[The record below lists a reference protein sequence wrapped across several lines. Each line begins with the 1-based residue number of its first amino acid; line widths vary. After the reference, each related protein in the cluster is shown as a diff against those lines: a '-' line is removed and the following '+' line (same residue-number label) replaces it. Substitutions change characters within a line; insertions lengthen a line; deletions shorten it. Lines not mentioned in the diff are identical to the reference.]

1 MLEQAAAFA
10 EFDSAGDIEAPRN
23 RRILVVDDNP
33 AIHEDFQKIFRSSL
47 AAASELSV
55 TEAAFFGEA
64 PSPDSEAAVDVE
76 MVSAFQGEEALQR
89 VQAALAANEPFAMAF
104 LDVRMPPGWDGIETA
119 ARIWQSDPHLQIVLC
134 TAYSDYSWD
143 SMRAQLGRTDRLV
156 ILKKPFDTVEA
167 LQLADSLIE
176 KWRASRQA
184 ALKMDTL
191 ELAVRHRTR
200 ELEQVNQALQTE
212 IHGRKL
218 LENQLVQ
225 AQKLES
231 IGQLAAGIA
240 HEINTP
246 IQYIGDSVDFLRSAV
261 SSIDQVVGEYRQ
273 VLESLPELDSS
284 GRLRAR
290 LKSAEEAA
298 ELEFLHAEI
307 PKAFER
313 TQDGIAHVAKIV
325 RAMKEFSFPDVRE
338 QSYSDVN
345 RALETTLVVARN
357 EYKHVARIETDLGE
371 IPQVRC
377 NISELNQVFLNL
389 IVNAA
394 HAIQESGK
402 CAAAGVI
409 SVRTAAAAGQVE
421 IQIGDNGCGI
431 APENH
436 NKVFDPF
443 FTTKPVGRGTGQGL
457 SIAYA
462 TVVKKHGG
470 SLSFES
476 ELGRGTR
483 FLVRVPQEGYSPEQT
498 SGAGNG

>member
-1 MLEQAAAFA
+1 MLEQVRAPDNFGNTG
-10 EFDSAGDIEAPRN
+10 EYETPRN

-33 AIHEDFQKIFRSSL
+33 AIHEDFQKIFRGSVATASSL
-47 AAASELSV
+47 SE

-64 PSPDSEAAVDVE
+64 PNCEPVADVDVE
-76 MVSAFQGEEALQR
+76 MDSAFQGEEALQR
-89 VQAALAANEPFAMAF
+89 VEAALAVNRPYAMAF
-104 LDVRMPPGWDGIETA
+104 MDVRMPPGWDGIETA
-119 ARIWQSDPHLQIVLC
+119 VRIWQRDPHLQIVLC
-134 TAYSDYSWD
+134 TAYADYSWQ

-167 LQLADSLIE
+167 LQLAVSLIE
-176 KWRASRQA
+176 KWRTSRQA
-184 ALKMDTL
+184 ALKMSTL
-191 ELAVRHRTR
+191 EQVVRRRTR
-200 ELEQVNQALQTE
+200 ELEEVNQSLQAE
-212 IHGRKL
+212 IHGRQL
-218 LENQLVQ
+218 LESQLVQ

-261 SSIDQVVGEYRQ
+261 SSIGQVVDEYRQ
-273 VLESLPELDSS
+273 ALDSLPESDSAGS
-284 GRLRAR
+284 LRAR
-290 LKSAEEAA
+290 LQSAEETA
-298 ELEFLHAEI
+298 ELQFLTSEI

-313 TQDGIAHVAKIV
+313 TQDGITHVAKIV
-325 RAMKEFSFPDVRE
+325 RAMKEFSFPDSRE

-345 RALETTLVVARN
+345 RALEITLVVARN
-357 EYKHVARIETDLGE
+357 EYKHVARIETHFSE
-371 IPQVRC
+371 IPEVKC
-377 NISELNQVFLNL
+377 HISELNQVFLNL

-402 CAAAGVI
+402 CPDEGVI
-409 SVRTAAAAGQVE
+409 SVRTLSAGGQVE

-431 APENH
+431 APEH
-436 NKVFDPF
+436 RNKVFDLF

-470 SLSFES
+470 SLSFDS
-476 ELGRGTR
+476 EVGRGTT
-483 FLVRVPQEGYSPEQT
+483 FLVRLPQAGYNPE
-498 SGAGNG
+498 

>member
-1 MLEQAAAFA
+1 MLEHAHTSAN
-10 EFDSAGDIEAPRN
+10 FDSTGQYETPRN

-33 AIHEDFQKIFRSSL
+33 AIHEDFQKIFRGSM
-47 AAASELSV
+47 AAASALSE

-64 PSPDSEAAVDVE
+64 PSRDVTADVDVE
-76 MVSAFQGEEALQR
+76 MDSAFQGEEALQR
-89 VQAALAANEPFAMAF
+89 VLAALAARRPYAMAF
-104 LDVRMPPGWDGIETA
+104 MDVRMPPGWDGIETA
-119 ARIWQSDPHLQIVLC
+119 ARIWQRDPHLQIVLC
-134 TAYSDYSWD
+134 TAYSDYSWE

-176 KWRASRQA
+176 KWRTSRQA
-184 ALKMDTL
+184 ALKMGAL
-191 ELAVRHRTR
+191 EQVVRRRTR
-200 ELEQVNQALQTE
+200 ELEEVNESLQAE
-212 IHGRKL
+212 IRGRQL

-246 IQYIGDSVDFLRSAV
+246 IQYIGDSVEFLRSAV
-261 SSIDQVVGEYRQ
+261 SSIEQVVGEYRRA
-273 VLESLPELDSS
+273 LDSLPELDSA
-284 GRLRAR
+284 GTVRAR
-290 LKSAEEAA
+290 LQSAEEAA
-298 ELEFLHAEI
+298 ELQFLTAEI

-313 TQDGIAHVAKIV
+313 TQDGISHVAKIV
-325 RAMKEFSFPDVRE
+325 RAMKEFSFPDARE

-345 RALETTLVVARN
+345 RALQTTLVVARN
-357 EYKHVARIETDLGE
+357 EYKHVARIETHFGE
-371 IPQVRC
+371 IPEVKC

-402 CAAAGVI
+402 SPAEGVI
-409 SVRTAAAAGQVE
+409 SVRTLAAGGLVE

-431 APENH
+431 PPENR

-462 TVVKKHGG
+462 TVVNKHGG

-476 ELGRGTR
+476 EVGRGTT
-483 FLVRVPQEGYSPEQT
+483 FLIRVPQEGYKPE
-498 SGAGNG
+498 

>member
-1 MLEQAAAFA
+1 MLEHAHTIAH
-10 EFDSAGDIEAPRN
+10 FDSTGEYETPRN

-33 AIHEDFQKIFRSSL
+33 AIHEDFRKIFRGST
-47 AAASELSV
+47 AAASALSE

-64 PSPDSEAAVDVE
+64 PSRDVTADVDVE
-76 MVSAFQGEEALQR
+76 MDSALQGEEALQR
-89 VQAALAANEPFAMAF
+89 VLAALAAKRPYAMAF
-104 LDVRMPPGWDGIETA
+104 MDVRMPPGWDGIETA
-119 ARIWQSDPHLQIVLC
+119 ARIWQRDPHLQIVLC
-134 TAYSDYSWD
+134 TAYSDYSWE
-143 SMRAQLGRTDRLV
+143 SMRGQLGRTDRLV

-176 KWRASRQA
+176 KWRTSRQA
-184 ALKMDTL
+184 ALKMSAL
-191 ELAVRHRTR
+191 EQVVRRRTR
-200 ELEQVNQALQTE
+200 ELEEVNESLQAE
-212 IHGRKL
+212 IRGRQL

-261 SSIDQVVGEYRQ
+261 SSIEQVVGEYRRA
-273 VLESLPELDSS
+273 LDSLPELDSA
-284 GRLRAR
+284 GTVRAR
-290 LKSAEEAA
+290 LQSAEEAA
-298 ELEFLHAEI
+298 ELQFLTAEI

-325 RAMKEFSFPDVRE
+325 RAMKEFSFPDARE
-338 QSYSDVN
+338 QSCSDVN
-345 RALETTLVVARN
+345 RALQTTLVVARN
-357 EYKHVARIETDLGE
+357 EYKHVARIETHFGE
-371 IPQVRC
+371 IPEVNC

-402 CAAAGVI
+402 SPTEGVI
-409 SVRTAAAAGQVE
+409 SVRTLAAGGLVE

-431 APENH
+431 PPENR
-436 NKVFDPF
+436 NRVFDPF

-462 TVVKKHGG
+462 TVVNKHGG
-470 SLSFES
+470 TLSFES
-476 ELGRGTR
+476 EVGRGTT
-483 FLVRVPQEGYSPEQT
+483 FLVRVPQGGYEPE
-498 SGAGNG
+498 

>member
-1 MLEQAAAFA
+1 MRDQTAATAELENTR
-10 EFDSAGDIEAPRN
+10 DIEAPRN
-23 RRILVVDDNP
+23 RRILIVDDNP
-33 AIHEDFQKIFRSSL
+33 SIHEDFRKIFRGSL
-47 AAASELSV
+47 AAANTLSE

-64 PSPDSEAAVDVE
+64 PTQDAEAEVDVE
-76 MVSAFQGEEALQR
+76 MDSAFQGEEALQR
-89 VQAALAANEPFAMAF
+89 VEAALAARRPYAMAF
-104 LDVRMPPGWDGIETA
+104 MDVRMPPGWDGIETA
-119 ARIWQSDPHLQIVLC
+119 VRVWQRDPNLQIVLC
-134 TAYSDYSWD
+134 TAYSDYSWE

-184 ALKMDTL
+184 ALKMGVL
-191 ELAVRHRTR
+191 EQAVLRRTR
-200 ELEQVNQALQTE
+200 ELQETNNSLQAE

-218 LENQLVQ
+218 LESQLIQ

-246 IQYIGDSVDFLRSAV
+246 IQYIGDSVDFLRSAMT
-261 SSIDQVVGEYRQ
+261 SMDQLAAEYRQ
-273 VLESLPELDSS
+273 GLASLPESETVGS
-284 GRLRAR
+284 VRAR
-290 LKSAEEAA
+290 LESAEDAA
-298 ELEFLHAEI
+298 ELQFLNAEI

-325 RAMKEFSFPDVRE
+325 RAMKEFSYPDARE

-357 EYKHVARIETDLGE
+357 EYKHLARIETHLGD
-371 IPQVRC
+371 IPEVRC

-402 CAAAGVI
+402 TPADGVI
-409 SVRTAAAAGQVE
+409 TVRTLVAGELVE

-431 APENH
+431 APQIR

-462 TVVKKHGG
+462 TVVTRHGG
-470 SLSFES
+470 SLTLES
-476 ELGRGTR
+476 EVGRGTT
-483 FLVRVPQEGYSPEQT
+483 FCVRVPREGYNPE
-498 SGAGNG
+498 GKP

>member
-1 MLEQAAAFA
+1 VLDQTAASAEFA
-10 EFDSAGDIEAPRN
+10 EAAQVEVPRN
-23 RRILVVDDNP
+23 RRILIVDDNP
-33 AIHEDFQKIFRSSL
+33 AIHEDFRKIFRGSL
-47 AAASELSV
+47 VAASELSES
-55 TEAAFFGEA
+55 EAAFFGEA
-64 PSPDSEAAVDVE
+64 PSREAEVDVE
-76 MVSAFQGEEALQR
+76 MDSAFQGEEALQR
-89 VQAALAANEPFAMAF
+89 VEAALAADTPYAMAF
-104 LDVRMPPGWDGIETA
+104 MDVRMPPGWDGIETA
-119 ARIWQSDPHLQIVLC
+119 VRIWQRDPNLQIVLC
-134 TAYSDYSWD
+134 TAYSDYSWE

-156 ILKKPFDTVEA
+156 ILKKPFDNVEA

-184 ALKMDTL
+184 ALKLGVL
-191 ELAVRHRTR
+191 EQAVQRRTR
-200 ELEQVNQALQTE
+200 ELQETNSSLQAE

-246 IQYIGDSVDFLRSAV
+246 IQYIGDSVDFLRSTMAV
-261 SSIDQVVGEYRQ
+261 MEQIGGEYR
-273 VLESLPELDSS
+273 LALASLPESDAV
-284 GRLRAR
+284 GAARAR

-298 ELEFLHAEI
+298 ELEFLNAEI

-313 TQDGIAHVAKIV
+313 TQDGIAHVANIV
-325 RAMKEFSFPDVRE
+325 RAMKEFSFPDARE

-345 RALETTLVVARN
+345 RALQTTLVVARN
-357 EYKHVARIETDLGE
+357 EYKHVARIETELGD
-371 IPQVRC
+371 IPEVRC

-402 CAAAGVI
+402 SIDTGVI
-409 SVRTAAAAGQVE
+409 TVRTLAAEEWAE

-431 APENH
+431 PPENRD
-436 NKVFDPF
+436 KVFDPF
-443 FTTKPVGRGTGQGL
+443 FTTKAVGRGTGQGL

-462 TVVKKHGG
+462 TVVTKHGG
-470 SLSFES
+470 TLRLES
-476 ELGRGTR
+476 EVGRGTT
-483 FLVRVPQEGYSPEQT
+483 FFVRVPREGYSP
-498 SGAGNG
+498 